1 MNKLTATIKKIEYL
15 ENLHLVY
22 LQSNAHELTVLTL
35 ELDESLKPSQ
45 KVLLSIK
52 PLNISIAKN
61 FMGKRSDSNRIEAT
75 ITAIKVGH
83 LLCTIKLQSY
93 NDEFEVIITRDAYSK
108 MKLKIQELVTLFI
121 NAHTISIDG
130 VVE

>member
-22 LQSNAHELTVLTL
+22 LQSNTHELTVLTL
-35 ELDESLKPSQ
+35 ELDKRFQPSQ

-61 FMGKRSDSNRIEAT
+61 FMGKRSDSNQIEAT
-75 ITAIKVGH
+75 ITSIKVGH
-83 LLCTIKLQSY
+83 LLCTIKLKSY
-93 NDEFEVIITRDAYSK
+93 TDDFEVIITRDAYNK
-108 MKLKIQELVTLFI
+108 MELKIQELVTLFI
-121 NAHTISIDG
+121 KAHSISIDG
-130 VVE
+130 VAD